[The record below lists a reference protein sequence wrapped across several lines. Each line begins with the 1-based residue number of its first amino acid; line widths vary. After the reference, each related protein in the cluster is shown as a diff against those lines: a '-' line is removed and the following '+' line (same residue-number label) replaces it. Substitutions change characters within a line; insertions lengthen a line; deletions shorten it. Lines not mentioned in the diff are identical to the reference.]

1 MAGVSVSTPS
11 KENSPT
17 YGLSKTGAALTDKAQ
32 LNIASS
38 ILTQEVID
46 GLKKADE
53 SVQVKPLTLK
63 IDKNTKKQA
72 DITALTTLVS
82 NLKTSYADVANE
94 TAMLKRTVSA
104 AGSGSVTASV
114 EAGVAEQT
122 VRLSVS
128 QIAQVDSYQ
137 SKGFTSRSDTLE
149 GISGE
154 QSLTLSVGDKSVDI
168 KVGPSTTLENIINQ
182 INDGA
187 GDVLK
192 ASIVNT
198 GGENG
203 YKMILQS
210 KESGEKNQIKFSVK
224 GSDKTAAEGAKNVL
238 KALGFNATE
247 TEVKDDKSGTIT
259 GYNLVIDTA
268 DTSAGGKQLQKA
280 QDAKFNFNGIDI
292 TRSSNKVDD
301 LIIGVTFNLNNVD
314 EKNSTTGALKE
325 SVITIGKDT
334 DAVVKSLKSMV
345 TAYNDLISN
354 ITTATSYDRENDVAG
369 TLNGM
374 SEITGIKRKLQNLF
388 ESTNSD
394 GKSLQSFGFSFTEKG
409 VLSVDESK
417 LKDAINKDYEGFKS
431 FFTNSTEY
439 KNAGVFG
446 TNKINETLKDE
457 ISNAKLKIN
466 GKEIEIKLD
475 KGDPVKNANE
485 LVKLINDADIPN
497 VKARLADNGVLQL
510 IGTSGKDIEISKDS
524 DSTLLKALGLVAG
537 TTPGSSTKKK
547 GFFDKL
553 GDIVTGLIGKE
564 GTLTNLTTSLKDKAK
579 IVKSQKDR
587 VQATLDKK
595 YTMMQKQFSTIAVQ
609 MNALENSFNSLK
621 NTFDAMLNSNK

>member
-17 YGLSKTGAALTDKAQ
+17 YGLSKTGAAVSDKAQ

-38 ILTQEVID
+38 ILTQDVID
-46 GLKKADE
+46 GLKDADE
-53 SVQVKPLTLK
+53 SVQIKPLTLK

-82 NLKTSYADVANE
+82 TLKTSYADVANE
-94 TAMLKRTVSA
+94 TAMLKRTVTA
-104 AGSGSVTASV
+104 AGSGSVTANV

-128 QIAQVDSYQ
+128 QLAQVDSYQ
-137 SKGFTSRSDTLE
+137 SKGFKSRSEALT
-149 GISGE
+149 GITKE
-154 QSLTLSVGDKSVDI
+154 ESLTLSVGDKSVDI
-168 KVGPSTTLENIINQ
+168 KVGPSTTLEDIINQ

-187 GDVLK
+187 GDAIK

-224 GSDKTAAEGAKNVL
+224 GDQTAADGAKAVL
-238 KALGFNATE
+238 EKLGFMTNQTE
-247 TEVKDDKSGTIT
+247 IKDDKNQVT
-259 GYNLVIDTA
+259 GYNLTIDTNN
-268 DTSAGGKQLQKA
+268 TSAGGKQLQKA

-292 TRSSNKVDD
+292 TRSSNSVDD
-301 LIIGVTFNLNNVD
+301 LIVGVTFNLNNVD

-354 ITTATSYDRENDVAG
+354 VSTATSYDRENGVAG

-388 ESTNSD
+388 ESSNSD

-417 LKDAINKDYEGFKS
+417 LKDTISKDYEGFKS

-446 TNKINETLKDE
+446 KVEINTKLDD
-457 ISNAKLKIN
+457 ISGKLKIN
-466 GKEIEIKLD
+466 GKEIQIDLN
-475 KGDPVKNANE
+475 KGDAVKNANE
-485 LVKLINDADIPN
+485 LVKLINDAEIPN
-497 VKARLADNGVLQL
+497 VTARLADNGVLQL
-510 IGTSGKDIEISKDS
+510 VGTGGKDIEISKDS
-524 DSTLLKALGLVAG
+524 NDALLKALGLEAG
-537 TTPGSSTKKK
+537 TTPGSSTDKK

-553 GDIVTGLIGKE
+553 SDIVTGLIGTE
-564 GTLTNLTTSLKDKAK
+564 GTLTNLTSSLKDKSK
-579 IVKSQKDR
+579 IIQSQKDK

-595 YTMMQKQFSTIAVQ
+595 YAMMQKQFATIAVQ

-621 NTFDAMLNSNK
+621 NTFDALLNSNK

>member
-38 ILTQEVID
+38 ILTQDVID

-82 NLKTSYADVANE
+82 TLKTSYADVANE

-128 QIAQVDSYQ
+128 QLAQVDSYQ
-137 SKGFTSRSDTLE
+137 SKGFTSRSDTLT
-149 GISGE
+149 GISSD

-168 KVGPSTTLENIINQ
+168 KVGASTTLESIINQ

-224 GSDKTAAEGAKNVL
+224 GDDQTALQGAQNVL
-238 KALGFNATE
+238 KELGFNTKAE
-247 TEVKDDKSGTIT
+247 EIKDNQGTIT

-325 SVITIGKDT
+325 SIITIGKDT

-446 TNKINETLKDE
+446 KVQINQTLKND
-457 ISNAKLKIN
+457 ISGKLKIN
-466 GKEIEIKLD
+466 GKEIQIDLKN
-475 KGDPVKNANE
+475 GDAVKNANE

-524 DSTLLKALGLVAG
+524 DSTLLTALGLVAG

>member
-17 YGLSKTGAALTDKAQ
+17 YGLSKTGAAVSDKAQ

-38 ILTQEVID
+38 ILTQDVID
-46 GLKKADE
+46 GLKDADE
-53 SVQVKPLTLK
+53 SVQIKPLTLK

-82 NLKTSYADVANE
+82 TLKTSYADVANE

-104 AGSGSVTASV
+104 AGSGSVTANV

-128 QIAQVDSYQ
+128 QLAQVDSYQ
-137 SKGFTSRSDTLE
+137 SKGFKSRSETLKD
-149 GISGE
+149 ITSD

-168 KVGPSTTLENIINQ
+168 KVGASTTLEDIINQ

-187 GDVLK
+187 GDAIK

-224 GSDKTAAEGAKNVL
+224 GSDQAALQGAQDVL
-238 KALGFNATE
+238 EKLGFMTNQTE
-247 TEVKDDKSGTIT
+247 IKDDKNQVT
-259 GYNLVIDTA
+259 GYNLTIDTNN
-268 DTSAGGKQLQKA
+268 TSAGGKQLQKA

-292 TRSSNKVDD
+292 TRSSNSVDD
-301 LIIGVTFNLNNVD
+301 LIVGVTFNLNNVD

-354 ITTATSYDRENDVAG
+354 ISTATSYDRENGVAG

-374 SEITGIKRKLQNLF
+374 SEITGIKRRLQNLF
-388 ESTNSD
+388 ESSNSD
-394 GKSLQSFGFSFTEKG
+394 GKSLQNFGFSFTEKG

-417 LKDAINKDYEGFKS
+417 LKDTISKDYEGFKS

-446 TNKINETLKDE
+446 KVQINTNLND
-457 ISNAKLKIN
+457 ISGKLKIN
-466 GKEIEIKLD
+466 GKEIEIKLNN
-475 KGDPVKNANE
+475 GNDPVKNANE
-485 LVKLINDADIPN
+485 LVRLINDAEIPN
-497 VKARLADNGVLQL
+497 VTARLADNGVLQL
-510 IGTSGKDIEISKDS
+510 VGTGGKDIEISKDS
-524 DSTLLKALGLVAG
+524 DPALLKALGLEAG
-537 TTPGSSTKKK
+537 TTPGSSTDKK

-553 GDIVTGLIGKE
+553 SDIVTGLIGTE
-564 GTLTNLTTSLKDKAK
+564 GTLTNLTSSLKDKSK
-579 IVKSQKDR
+579 IIQSQKDK

-595 YTMMQKQFSTIAVQ
+595 YAMMQKQFSTIAVQ

-621 NTFDAMLNSNK
+621 NTFDALLNSNK

>member
-17 YGLSKTGAALTDKAQ
+17 YGLSKTGAAVSDKAQ

-38 ILTQEVID
+38 ILTQDVID
-46 GLKKADE
+46 GLKDADE
-53 SVQVKPLTLK
+53 SVQIKPLTLK

-82 NLKTSYADVANE
+82 TLKTSYADVANE
-94 TAMLKRTVSA
+94 TAMLKRTVTA
-104 AGSGSVTASV
+104 AGSGSVTANV

-128 QIAQVDSYQ
+128 QLAQVDSYQ
-137 SKGFTSRSDTLE
+137 SKGFKSRSETLNLGKE
-149 GISGE
+149 E
-154 QSLTLSVGDKSVDI
+154 SLTLSVGDKSVDI
-168 KVGPSTTLENIINQ
+168 KVGPSTTLEDIINQ

-187 GDVLK
+187 GDAIK

-224 GSDKTAAEGAKNVL
+224 GDNPDALKGAQDVL
-238 KALGFNATE
+238 EKLGFMTNQTE
-247 TEVKDDKSGTIT
+247 IKDDKNQVT
-259 GYNLVIDTA
+259 GYNLTIDTNN
-268 DTSAGGKQLQKA
+268 TSAGGKQLQKA

-354 ITTATSYDRENDVAG
+354 ISTATSYDRENGVAG

-388 ESTNSD
+388 ESSNSD
-394 GKSLQSFGFSFTEKG
+394 GKSLQNFGFSFTEKG

-417 LKDAINKDYEGFKS
+417 LKDTISKDYEGFKS

-446 TNKINETLKDE
+446 TNKINETLKND
-457 ISNAKLKIN
+457 ISGKLKIN
-466 GKEIEIKLD
+466 GKEIQIDLKATN
-475 KGDPVKNANE
+475 GAVKNANE

-510 IGTSGKDIEISKDS
+510 VGTGGKDIEISKDS
-524 DSTLLKALGLVAG
+524 NADLLKALGLEAG
-537 TTPGSSTKKK
+537 TTPGSSTDKK

-553 GDIVTGLIGKE
+553 SDIVTGLIGTE
-564 GTLTNLTTSLKDKAK
+564 GTLTNLTSSLKDKSK
-579 IVKSQKDR
+579 IIQSQKDK

-595 YTMMQKQFSTIAVQ
+595 YAMMQKQFATIAVQ

-621 NTFDAMLNSNK
+621 NTFDALLNSNK

>member
-38 ILTQEVID
+38 ILTQDVID

-137 SKGFTSRSDTLE
+137 SKGFNSRSDTLNLNKE
-149 GISGE
+149 E
-154 QSLTLSVGDKSVDI
+154 SLTLSVGDKSVDI
-168 KVGPSTTLENIINQ
+168 KVGQSTTLEDIINQ

-198 GGENG
+198 GGDNG

-224 GSDKTAAEGAKNVL
+224 GDQTALQGAKNVL
-238 KALGFNATE
+238 KELGFNATE
-247 TEVKDDKSGTIT
+247 TAVKDDQGNIT
-259 GYNLVIDTA
+259 GYNLEINTA

-292 TRSSNKVDD
+292 TRSSNSVDD
-301 LIIGVTFNLNNVD
+301 LIVGVTFNLNNVD

-446 TNKINETLKDE
+446 TNKINETLKND
-457 ISNAKLKIN
+457 ISGKLKIN
-466 GKEIEIKLD
+466 GKEIQIDLKATN
-475 KGDPVKNANE
+475 GAVKNANE

-524 DSTLLKALGLVAG
+524 DSTLLTALGLAAG

-579 IVKSQKDR
+579 ITKSQKDR

>member
-38 ILTQEVID
+38 ILTQDVID

-82 NLKTSYADVANE
+82 TLKTSYADVANE
-94 TAMLKRTVSA
+94 SALLKRTVSA

-128 QIAQVDSYQ
+128 QLAQVDSYQ
-137 SKGFTSRSDTLE
+137 SKGFKSRSDTLE
-149 GISGE
+149 GISSD
-154 QSLTLSVGDKSVDI
+154 QSLTLSVGNKSVDI
-168 KVGPSTTLENIINQ
+168 KVGASTTLEDIINQ

-247 TEVKDDKSGTIT
+247 TEVKDDKTQTIT
-259 GYNLVIDTA
+259 GYNLVINTA
-268 DTSAGGKQLQKA
+268 DPNAGGKQLQKA

-446 TNKINETLKDE
+446 TNKINETLKND
-457 ISNAKLKIN
+457 ISGKLKIN
-466 GKEIEIKLD
+466 GKEIQIDLK
-475 KGDPVKNANE
+475 KGDAVKNANE
-485 LVKLINDADIPN
+485 LVRLINDADIPN

-510 IGTSGKDIEISKDS
+510 IGTGGKDIEISKDS
-524 DSTLLKALGLVAG
+524 DSTLLTALGLVAG
-537 TTPGSSTKKK
+537 TTPGSSTNKK

-579 IVKSQKDR
+579 ITKSQKDK

-595 YTMMQKQFSTIAVQ
+595 YAMMQKQFSTIAVQ

>member
-17 YGLSKTGAALTDKAQ
+17 YGLSKTGAAVSDKAQ

-38 ILTQEVID
+38 ILTQDVID
-46 GLKKADE
+46 GLKDADE
-53 SVQVKPLTLK
+53 SVQIKPLTLK

-82 NLKTSYADVANE
+82 TLKTSYADVANE
-94 TAMLKRTVSA
+94 TAMLKRTVTA
-104 AGSGSVTASV
+104 AGSGSVTANV

-128 QIAQVDSYQ
+128 QLAQVDSYQ
-137 SKGFTSRSDTLE
+137 SKGFKSRSETLKD
-149 GISGE
+149 ITSD

-168 KVGPSTTLENIINQ
+168 KVGASTTLEDIINQ

-187 GDVLK
+187 GDAIK

-224 GSDKTAAEGAKNVL
+224 GDNPDALKGAQDVL
-238 KALGFNATE
+238 EKLGFKAKE
-247 TEVKDDKSGTIT
+247 TAIQDDKGTTT
-259 GYNLVIDTA
+259 GYDLVIDTA

-292 TRSSNKVDD
+292 TRSSNSVDD

-354 ITTATSYDRENDVAG
+354 ISTATSYDRENGVAG

-388 ESTNSD
+388 ESSNSD
-394 GKSLQSFGFSFTEKG
+394 GMSLQNFGFSFTEKG

-417 LKDAINKDYEGFKS
+417 LKDTISKDYEGFKS

-446 TNKINETLKDE
+446 KETININLKD
-457 ISNAKLKIN
+457 ISGKLKIN

-485 LVKLINDADIPN
+485 LVRLINDAEIPN
-497 VKARLADNGVLQL
+497 VTARLADNGVLQL
-510 IGTSGKDIEISKDS
+510 VGTGGKDIEISKDS
-524 DSTLLKALGLVAG
+524 NANLLSALGLEAG
-537 TTPGSSTKKK
+537 TTPGSSTDKK

-553 GDIVTGLIGKE
+553 SDIVTGLIGTE
-564 GTLTNLTTSLKDKAK
+564 GTLTNLTSSLKDKSK
-579 IVKSQKDR
+579 IIQSQKDK

-595 YTMMQKQFSTIAVQ
+595 YAMMQKQFATIAVQ

-621 NTFDAMLNSNK
+621 NTFDALLNSNK

>member
-17 YGLSKTGAALTDKAQ
+17 YGLSKTGAAVSDKAQ

-38 ILTQEVID
+38 ILTQDVID
-46 GLKKADE
+46 GLKDADE
-53 SVQVKPLTLK
+53 SVQIKPLTLK

-82 NLKTSYADVANE
+82 TLKTSYADVANE
-94 TAMLKRTVSA
+94 TAMLKRTVTA
-104 AGSGSVTASV
+104 AGSGSVTANV

-128 QIAQVDSYQ
+128 QLAQVDSYQ
-137 SKGFTSRSDTLE
+137 SKGFKSRSDTLT
-149 GISGE
+149 GITKE
-154 QSLTLSVGDKSVDI
+154 ESLTLSVGDKSVDI
-168 KVGPSTTLENIINQ
+168 KVGPSTTLEDIINQ

-187 GDVLK
+187 GDAIK

-224 GSDKTAAEGAKNVL
+224 GDKADGAKDVL

-247 TEVKDDKSGTIT
+247 KAVTDEKGNTT
-259 GYNLVIDTA
+259 GFDFSLDFTNSEA
-268 DTSAGGKQLQKA
+268 KQLQKA

-292 TRSSNKVDD
+292 TRSSNSVDD
-301 LIIGVTFNLNNVD
+301 LIVGVTFNLNNVD

-354 ITTATSYDRENDVAG
+354 ISTATSYDRENGVAG

-388 ESTNSD
+388 ESSNSD

-417 LKDAINKDYEGFKS
+417 LKDTISKDYEGFKS

-446 TNKINETLKDE
+446 SVQINTKLDD
-457 ISNAKLKIN
+457 ISGKLKIN
-466 GKEIEIKLD
+466 GKEIQIDLN
-475 KGDPVKNANE
+475 KGDAVKNANE
-485 LVKLINDADIPN
+485 LVRLINDAEIPN
-497 VKARLADNGVLQL
+497 VTARLADNGVLQL
-510 IGTSGKDIEISKDS
+510 VGTGGKDIEISKDS
-524 DSTLLKALGLVAG
+524 DPALLKALGLEAG
-537 TTPGSSTKKK
+537 TTPGSSTDKK

-553 GDIVTGLIGKE
+553 SDIVTGLIGTE
-564 GTLTNLTTSLKDKAK
+564 GTLTNLTSSLKDKSK
-579 IVKSQKDR
+579 IIQSQKDK

-595 YTMMQKQFSTIAVQ
+595 YAMMQKQFSTIAVQ

-621 NTFDAMLNSNK
+621 NTFDALLNSNK

>member
-17 YGLSKTGAALTDKAQ
+17 YGLSKTGAAVSDKAQ

-38 ILTQEVID
+38 ILTQDVID
-46 GLKKADE
+46 GLKDADE
-53 SVQVKPLTLK
+53 SVQIKPLTLK

-82 NLKTSYADVANE
+82 TLKTSYADVANE

-104 AGSGSVTASV
+104 AGSGSVTANV

-128 QIAQVDSYQ
+128 QLAQVDSYQ
-137 SKGFTSRSDTLE
+137 SKGFKSRSDTLT
-149 GISGE
+149 GITSD

-168 KVGPSTTLENIINQ
+168 KVGASTTLEDIINQ

-187 GDVLK
+187 GDAIK

-210 KESGEKNQIKFSVK
+210 KESGKKNQIKFSVK
-224 GSDKTAAEGAKNVL
+224 GSDQAAADGAKQVL
-238 KALGFNATE
+238 EKLGFATKE
-247 TEVKDDKSGTIT
+247 TPIVDDKGVTT
-259 GYNLVIDTA
+259 GYTLEIDTTK
-268 DTSAGGKQLQKA
+268 DVGGKQLQKA

-292 TRSSNKVDD
+292 TRSSNSVDD

-354 ITTATSYDRENDVAG
+354 ISTATSYDRENGVAG

-388 ESTNSD
+388 ESSNSD
-394 GKSLQSFGFSFTEKG
+394 GKSLQNFGFSFTEKG

-417 LKDAINKDYEGFKS
+417 LKDTISKDYEGFKS

-446 TNKINETLKDE
+446 SVQINTKLDD
-457 ISNAKLKIN
+457 ISGKLKIN
-466 GKEIEIKLD
+466 GKEIDINLNKNNA
-475 KGDPVKNANE
+475 VQNANE
-485 LVKLINDADIPN
+485 LVRLINDAEIPN
-497 VKARLADNGVLQL
+497 VTARLADNGVLQL
-510 IGTSGKDIEISKDS
+510 VGTGGKDIEISKGVD
-524 DSTLLKALGLVAG
+524 DNLLQKLGLEAG
-537 TTPGSSTKKK
+537 TTPGSSTDKK

-553 GDIVTGLIGKE
+553 SDIVTGLIGTE
-564 GTLTNLTTSLKDKAK
+564 GTLTNLTSSLKDKSK
-579 IVKSQKDR
+579 IIQTQKDK

-595 YTMMQKQFSTIAVQ
+595 YAMMQKQFSTIAVQ

-621 NTFDAMLNSNK
+621 NTFDALLNSNK

>member
-17 YGLSKTGAALTDKAQ
+17 YGLSKTGAAVSDKAQ

-38 ILTQEVID
+38 ILTQDVID
-46 GLKKADE
+46 GLKDADE
-53 SVQVKPLTLK
+53 SVQIKPLTLK

-82 NLKTSYADVANE
+82 TLKTSYADVANE

-104 AGSGSVTASV
+104 AGSGSVTANV

-128 QIAQVDSYQ
+128 QLAQVDSYQ
-137 SKGFTSRSDTLE
+137 SKGFKSRSEALT
-149 GISGE
+149 GITKE
-154 QSLTLSVGDKSVDI
+154 ESLTLSVGDKSVDI
-168 KVGPSTTLENIINQ
+168 KVGASTTLENIINQ

-238 KALGFNATE
+238 KELGFNATE
-247 TEVKDDKSGTIT
+247 TEVKDDKGNIT
-259 GYNLVIDTA
+259 GYNLEINTA

-417 LKDAINKDYEGFKS
+417 LKDTISKDYEGFKS

-446 TNKINETLKDE
+446 KVEINQKLDD

-466 GKEIEIKLD
+466 GKEITINLQNGND
-475 KGDPVKNANE
+475 AVKNANE
-485 LVKLINDADIPN
+485 LVRLINDAEIPN
-497 VKARLADNGVLQL
+497 VTARLADNGVLQL
-510 IGTSGKDIEISKDS
+510 VGTGGKDIEISKGVD
-524 DSTLLKALGLVAG
+524 DALLSKLGLEAG
-537 TTPGSSTKKK
+537 TTPGSSTDKK

-553 GDIVTGLIGKE
+553 SDIVTGLIGTE
-564 GTLTNLTTSLKDKAK
+564 GTLTNLTSSLKDKSK
-579 IVKSQKDR
+579 IIQSQKDK

-595 YTMMQKQFSTIAVQ
+595 YAMMQKQFSTIAVQ

>member
-17 YGLSKTGAALTDKAQ
+17 YGLSKTGAAVSDKAQ

-38 ILTQEVID
+38 ILTQDVID
-46 GLKKADE
+46 GLKDADE
-53 SVQVKPLTLK
+53 SVQIKPLTLK

-82 NLKTSYADVANE
+82 TLKTSYADVANE
-94 TAMLKRTVSA
+94 TAMLKRTVTA
-104 AGSGSVTASV
+104 AGSGSVTANV

-128 QIAQVDSYQ
+128 QLAQVDSYQ
-137 SKGFTSRSDTLE
+137 SKGFKSRSEALT
-149 GISGE
+149 GITKE
-154 QSLTLSVGDKSVDI
+154 ESLTLSVGDKSVDI
-168 KVGPSTTLENIINQ
+168 KVGASTTLEDIINQ

-187 GDVLK
+187 GDAIK

-203 YKMILQS
+203 YKIILQS

-224 GSDKTAAEGAKNVL
+224 GDQAAANGAKEVL
-238 KALGFNATE
+238 EKLGFKAKE
-247 TEVKDDKSGTIT
+247 TAIQDDKGAIT
-259 GYNLVIDTA
+259 GYNLEIDTA

-292 TRSSNKVDD
+292 TRSSNSVDD
-301 LIIGVTFNLNNVD
+301 LIVGVTFNLNNVD

-354 ITTATSYDRENDVAG
+354 ISTATSYDRENGVAG

-388 ESTNSD
+388 ESSNSD
-394 GKSLQSFGFSFTEKG
+394 GKSLQNFGFSFTEKG

-417 LKDAINKDYEGFKS
+417 LKDTISKDYEGFKS

-446 TNKINETLKDE
+446 SVQINTKLDD
-457 ISNAKLKIN
+457 ISGKLKIN
-466 GKEIEIKLD
+466 GKEIQIDLN
-475 KGDPVKNANE
+475 KGDAVKNANE
-485 LVKLINDADIPN
+485 LVRLINDAEIPN
-497 VKARLADNGVLQL
+497 VTARLADNGVLQL
-510 IGTSGKDIEISKDS
+510 VGTGGKDIEISKDS
-524 DSTLLKALGLVAG
+524 DPALLSALGLEAG
-537 TTPGSSTKKK
+537 TTPGSSTDKK

-553 GDIVTGLIGKE
+553 SDIVTGLIGTE
-564 GTLTNLTTSLKDKAK
+564 GTLTNLTSSLKDKSK
-579 IVKSQKDR
+579 IIQSQKDK

-595 YTMMQKQFSTIAVQ
+595 YAMMQKQFSTIAVQ

-621 NTFDAMLNSNK
+621 NTFDALLNSNK

>member
-17 YGLSKTGAALTDKAQ
+17 YGLSKTGAAVSDKAQ

-38 ILTQEVID
+38 ILTQDVID
-46 GLKKADE
+46 GLKDADE
-53 SVQVKPLTLK
+53 SVQIKPLTLK

-82 NLKTSYADVANE
+82 TLKTSYADVANE

-104 AGSGSVTASV
+104 AGSGSVTANV

-128 QIAQVDSYQ
+128 QLAQVDSYQ
-137 SKGFTSRSDTLE
+137 SKGFKSRSETLKD
-149 GISGE
+149 ITSD

-168 KVGPSTTLENIINQ
+168 KVGASTTLEDIINQ

-187 GDVLK
+187 GDAIK

-210 KESGEKNQIKFSVK
+210 KESGEKNQIKFSVAGNDPDALK
-224 GSDKTAAEGAKNVL
+224 GAKDVL
-238 KALGFNATE
+238 EKLGFKAKE
-247 TEVKDDKSGTIT
+247 TAIQDDKGTTT
-259 GYNLVIDTA
+259 GYDLVIDTA

-292 TRSSNKVDD
+292 TRSSNSVDD
-301 LIIGVTFNLNNVD
+301 LIVGVTFNLNNVD

-354 ITTATSYDRENDVAG
+354 ISTATSYDRENGVAG

-388 ESTNSD
+388 ESSNSD
-394 GKSLQSFGFSFTEKG
+394 GMSLQNFGFSFTEKG

-417 LKDAINKDYEGFKS
+417 LKDTISKDYEGFKS

-446 TNKINETLKDE
+446 KETININLKD
-457 ISNAKLKIN
+457 ISGKLKIN

-485 LVKLINDADIPN
+485 LVRLINDAEIPN
-497 VKARLADNGVLQL
+497 VTARLADNGVLQL
-510 IGTSGKDIEISKDS
+510 IGTGGKDIEISKGVD
-524 DSTLLKALGLVAG
+524 DNLLQKLGLEAG
-537 TTPGSSTKKK
+537 TTPGSSTDKK

-553 GDIVTGLIGKE
+553 SDIVTGLIGTE
-564 GTLTNLTTSLKDKAK
+564 GTLTNLTSSLKDKSK
-579 IVKSQKDR
+579 IIQSQKDK

-595 YTMMQKQFSTIAVQ
+595 YAMMQKQFATIAVQ

-621 NTFDAMLNSNK
+621 NTFDALLNSNK

>member
-17 YGLSKTGAALTDKAQ
+17 YGLSKTGAAVSDKAQ

-38 ILTQEVID
+38 ILTQDVID
-46 GLKKADE
+46 GLKDADE
-53 SVQVKPLTLK
+53 SVQIKPLTLK

-82 NLKTSYADVANE
+82 TLKTSYADVANE
-94 TAMLKRTVSA
+94 TAMLKRTVTA
-104 AGSGSVTASV
+104 AGSGSVTANV

-128 QIAQVDSYQ
+128 QLAQVDSYQ
-137 SKGFTSRSDTLE
+137 SKGFKSRSATLE
-149 GISGE
+149 GITSE

-168 KVGPSTTLENIINQ
+168 KVGTSTTLEDIINQ

-187 GDVLK
+187 GDAIK

-224 GSDKTAAEGAKNVL
+224 GDDQAALQGAKDVL

-247 TEVKDDKSGTIT
+247 KEVKDDKGATT
-259 GYNLVIDTA
+259 GFDFSFNFTGSEA
-268 DTSAGGKQLQKA
+268 KQLQKA

-354 ITTATSYDRENDVAG
+354 ISTATSYDRENGVAG

-388 ESTNSD
+388 ESSNSD
-394 GKSLQSFGFSFTEKG
+394 GKSLQNFGFSFTEKG

-417 LKDAINKDYEGFKS
+417 LKDTISKDYEGFKS

-446 TNKINETLKDE
+446 TEKINTKLDD
-457 ISNAKLKIN
+457 ISGKLKIN

-475 KGDPVKNANE
+475 KGDAVKNANE
-485 LVKLINDADIPN
+485 LVRLINDAEIPN
-497 VKARLADNGVLQL
+497 VTARLADNGVLQL
-510 IGTSGKDIEISKDS
+510 VGTGGKDIEISKGVD
-524 DSTLLKALGLVAG
+524 DALLSKLGLEAG
-537 TTPGSSTKKK
+537 TTPGSSTDKK

-553 GDIVTGLIGKE
+553 SDIVTGLIGTE
-564 GTLTNLTTSLKDKAK
+564 GTLTNLTSSLKDKSK
-579 IVKSQKDR
+579 IIQSQKDK

-595 YTMMQKQFSTIAVQ
+595 YAMMQKQFSTIAVQ

-621 NTFDAMLNSNK
+621 NTFDALLNSNK

>member
-38 ILTQEVID
+38 ILTQDVID

-82 NLKTSYADVANE
+82 TLKTSYADVANE
-94 TAMLKRTVSA
+94 TAMLKRTVTA
-104 AGSGSVTASV
+104 AGSGSVTANV

-128 QIAQVDSYQ
+128 QLAQVDSYQ
-137 SKGFTSRSDTLE
+137 SKGFKSRSETLT
-149 GISGE
+149 GITKE
-154 QSLTLSVGDKSVDI
+154 ESLTLSVGDKSVDI
-168 KVGPSTTLENIINQ
+168 KVGASTTLEDIINQ

-187 GDVLK
+187 GDAIK

-224 GSDKTAAEGAKNVL
+224 GDNPDALKGAKDVL
-238 KALGFNATE
+238 EKLGFMTNQTE
-247 TEVKDDKSGTIT
+247 IKDDKNQVT
-259 GYNLVIDTA
+259 GYNLTIDTNN
-268 DTSAGGKQLQKA
+268 TSAGGKQLQKA

-354 ITTATSYDRENDVAG
+354 ISTATSYDRENGVAG

-388 ESTNSD
+388 ESSNSD
-394 GKSLQSFGFSFTEKG
+394 GKSLQNFGFSFTEKG

-417 LKDAINKDYEGFKS
+417 LKDTISKDYEGFKS

-446 TNKINETLKDE
+446 KETINTNLKD
-457 ISNAKLKIN
+457 ISGKLKIN
-466 GKEIEIKLD
+466 GKEIQIDLN
-475 KGDPVKNANE
+475 KGDAVKNANE
-485 LVKLINDADIPN
+485 LVRLINDAEIPN
-497 VKARLADNGVLQL
+497 VTARLADNGVLQL
-510 IGTSGKDIEISKDS
+510 VGTGGKDIEISKDS
-524 DSTLLKALGLVAG
+524 DPTLLSKLGLEAG
-537 TTPGSSTKKK
+537 TTPGSSTDKK

-553 GDIVTGLIGKE
+553 SDIVTGLIGTE
-564 GTLTNLTTSLKDKAK
+564 GTLTNLTSSLKDKSK
-579 IVKSQKDR
+579 IIQSQKDK

-595 YTMMQKQFSTIAVQ
+595 YAMMQKQFSTIAVQ

-621 NTFDAMLNSNK
+621 NTFDALLNSNK

>member
-17 YGLSKTGAALTDKAQ
+17 YGLSKTGAAVSDKAQ

-38 ILTQEVID
+38 ILTQDVID
-46 GLKKADE
+46 GLKDADE
-53 SVQVKPLTLK
+53 SVQIKPLTLK

-82 NLKTSYADVANE
+82 TLKTSYADVANE

-128 QIAQVDSYQ
+128 QLAQVDSYQ
-137 SKGFTSRSDTLE
+137 SKGFKSRSETLT
-149 GISGE
+149 GITKE
-154 QSLTLSVGDKSVDI
+154 ESLTLSVGDKSVDI
-168 KVGPSTTLENIINQ
+168 KVGASTTLEDIINQ

-187 GDVLK
+187 GDAIK

-210 KESGEKNQIKFSVK
+210 KESGEKNQIKFNVA
-224 GSDKTAAEGAKNVL
+224 GNDPNALQGAKDVL
-238 KALGFNATE
+238 EKLGFKAKE
-247 TEVKDDKSGTIT
+247 TAITDNKGAIT
-259 GYNLVIDTA
+259 GYNLEIDTA

-292 TRSSNKVDD
+292 TRSSNSIDD

-354 ITTATSYDRENDVAG
+354 ISTATSYDRENGVAG

-388 ESTNSD
+388 ESSNSD
-394 GKSLQSFGFSFTEKG
+394 GKSLQNFGFSFTEKG

-417 LKDAINKDYEGFKS
+417 LKDTISKDYEGFKS

-446 TNKINETLKDE
+446 KETINTNLKD
-457 ISNAKLKIN
+457 ISGKLKIN

-485 LVKLINDADIPN
+485 LVRLINDAEIPN
-497 VKARLADNGVLQL
+497 VTARLADNGVLQL
-510 IGTSGKDIEISKDS
+510 VGTGGKDIEISKDS
-524 DSTLLKALGLVAG
+524 DPALLSALGLEAG
-537 TTPGSSTKKK
+537 TTPGSSTDKK

-553 GDIVTGLIGKE
+553 SDIVTGLIGTE
-564 GTLTNLTTSLKDKAK
+564 GTLTNLTSSLKDKSK
-579 IVKSQKDR
+579 IIQSQKDK

-595 YTMMQKQFSTIAVQ
+595 YAMMQKQFSTIAVQ

-621 NTFDAMLNSNK
+621 NTFDALLNSNK

>member
-17 YGLSKTGAALTDKAQ
+17 YGLSKTGAAVSDKAQ

-38 ILTQEVID
+38 ILTQDVID
-46 GLKKADE
+46 GLKDADE

-82 NLKTSYADVANE
+82 TLKTSYADVANE

-104 AGSGSVTASV
+104 AGSGSVTANV

-128 QIAQVDSYQ
+128 QLAQVDSYQ
-137 SKGFTSRSDTLE
+137 SKGFKSRSDTLT
-149 GISGE
+149 GITSD

-168 KVGPSTTLENIINQ
+168 KVGASTTLEDIINQ

-187 GDVLK
+187 GDAIK

-224 GSDKTAAEGAKNVL
+224 GDQAAANGAKEVL
-238 KALGFNATE
+238 EKLGFNATA
-247 TEVKDDKSGTIT
+247 TENADKT
-259 GYNLVIDTA
+259 GFDFSLDFTKSEA
-268 DTSAGGKQLQKA
+268 KQLQKA

-292 TRSSNKVDD
+292 TRSSNSVDD

-354 ITTATSYDRENDVAG
+354 ISTATSYDRENGVAG

-388 ESTNSD
+388 ESSNSD

-417 LKDAINKDYEGFKS
+417 LKDTISKDYEGFKS

-446 TNKINETLKDE
+446 TEKINQTLTNN
-457 ISNAKLKIN
+457 ISGKLKIN
-466 GKEIEIKLD
+466 GKEIQIDLN
-475 KGDPVKNANE
+475 KGDAVKNANE
-485 LVKLINDADIPN
+485 LVRLINDAEIPN
-497 VKARLADNGVLQL
+497 VTARLADNGVLQL
-510 IGTSGKDIEISKDS
+510 VGTGGKDIEISKGVD
-524 DSTLLKALGLVAG
+524 DNLLQKLGLEAG
-537 TTPGSSTKKK
+537 TTPGSSTDKK

-553 GDIVTGLIGKE
+553 SDIVTGLIGTE
-564 GTLTNLTTSLKDKAK
+564 GTLTNLTSSLKDKSK
-579 IVKSQKDR
+579 IIQSQKDK

-595 YTMMQKQFSTIAVQ
+595 YAMMQKQFSTIAVQ

-621 NTFDAMLNSNK
+621 NTFDALLNSNK

>member
-17 YGLSKTGAALTDKAQ
+17 YGLSKTGAAVSDKAQ

-38 ILTQEVID
+38 ILTQDVID
-46 GLKKADE
+46 GLKDADE
-53 SVQVKPLTLK
+53 SVQIKPLTLK

-82 NLKTSYADVANE
+82 TLKTSYADVANE
-94 TAMLKRTVSA
+94 TAMLKRTVTA
-104 AGSGSVTASV
+104 AGSGSVTANV

-128 QIAQVDSYQ
+128 QLAQVDSYQ
-137 SKGFTSRSDTLE
+137 SKGFKSRSDTLT
-149 GISGE
+149 GITKE
-154 QSLTLSVGDKSVDI
+154 ESLTLSVGDKSVDI
-168 KVGPSTTLENIINQ
+168 KVGASTTLEDIINQ

-187 GDVLK
+187 GDAIK

-224 GSDKTAAEGAKNVL
+224 GDKAALQGAQDVL
-238 KALGFNATE
+238 EKLGFKTNQTPI
-247 TEVKDDKSGTIT
+247 TDDKGNTT
-259 GYNLVIDTA
+259 GYNLTIDTNN
-268 DTSAGGKQLQKA
+268 TSAGGKQLQKA

-292 TRSSNKVDD
+292 TRSSNSVDD
-301 LIIGVTFNLNNVD
+301 LIVGVTFNLNNVD

-354 ITTATSYDRENDVAG
+354 ISTATSYDRENGVAG

-388 ESTNSD
+388 ESSNSD
-394 GKSLQSFGFSFTEKG
+394 GKSLQNFGFSFTEKG

-417 LKDAINKDYEGFKS
+417 LKDTISKDYEGFKS

-446 TNKINETLKDE
+446 EVQINTKLDD
-457 ISNAKLKIN
+457 ISGKLKIN
-466 GKEIEIKLD
+466 GKEIEIKLNNNND
-475 KGDPVKNANE
+475 AVKNANE
-485 LVKLINDADIPN
+485 LVRLINDAEIPN
-497 VKARLADNGVLQL
+497 VTARLADNGVLQL
-510 IGTSGKDIEISKDS
+510 VGTGGKDIEISKDS
-524 DSTLLKALGLVAG
+524 NADLLKALGLEAG
-537 TTPGSSTKKK
+537 TTPGSSTDKK

-553 GDIVTGLIGKE
+553 SDIVTGLIGTE
-564 GTLTNLTTSLKDKAK
+564 GTLTNLTSSLKDKSK
-579 IVKSQKDR
+579 IIQSQKDK

-595 YTMMQKQFSTIAVQ
+595 YAMMQKQFSTIAVQ

-621 NTFDAMLNSNK
+621 NTFDALLNSNK

>member
-17 YGLSKTGAALTDKAQ
+17 YGLSKTGAAVSDKAQ

-38 ILTQEVID
+38 ILTQDVID
-46 GLKKADE
+46 GLKDADE
-53 SVQVKPLTLK
+53 SVQIKPLTLK

-82 NLKTSYADVANE
+82 TLKTSYADVANE

-104 AGSGSVTASV
+104 AGSGSVTANV

-128 QIAQVDSYQ
+128 QLAQVDSYQ
-137 SKGFTSRSDTLE
+137 SKGFKSRSETLNLGKE
-149 GISGE
+149 E
-154 QSLTLSVGDKSVDI
+154 SLTLSVGDKSVDI
-168 KVGPSTTLENIINQ
+168 KVGASTTLEDIINQ

-187 GDVLK
+187 GDAIK

-224 GSDKTAAEGAKNVL
+224 GDNPDALKGAQDVL
-238 KALGFNATE
+238 EKLGFKTNQTPI
-247 TEVKDDKSGTIT
+247 TDDKGVTT
-259 GYNLVIDTA
+259 GYNLEINTA

-292 TRSSNKVDD
+292 TRSSNSVDD
-301 LIIGVTFNLNNVD
+301 LIVGVTFNLNNVD

-354 ITTATSYDRENDVAG
+354 VSTATSYDRENGVAG

-388 ESTNSD
+388 ESSNSD
-394 GKSLQSFGFSFTEKG
+394 GKSLQNFGFSFTEKG

-417 LKDAINKDYEGFKS
+417 LKDTISKDYEGFKS

-446 TNKINETLKDE
+446 TEKINQKLDD

-466 GKEIEIKLD
+466 GKEITINLQNSND
-475 KGDPVKNANE
+475 AVKNANE
-485 LVKLINDADIPN
+485 LVRLINDAEIPN
-497 VKARLADNGVLQL
+497 VTARLADNGVLQL
-510 IGTSGKDIEISKDS
+510 VGTGGKDIEISKDS
-524 DSTLLKALGLVAG
+524 NADLLKALGLEAG
-537 TTPGSSTKKK
+537 TTPGSSTDKK

-553 GDIVTGLIGKE
+553 SDIVTGLIGTE
-564 GTLTNLTTSLKDKAK
+564 GTLTNLTTSLKDKSK
-579 IVKSQKDR
+579 IIQSQKDK

-595 YTMMQKQFSTIAVQ
+595 YAMMQKQFATIAVQ

-621 NTFDAMLNSNK
+621 NTFDALLNSNK

>member
-17 YGLSKTGAALTDKAQ
+17 YGLSKTGAAVSDKAQ

-38 ILTQEVID
+38 ILTQDVID
-46 GLKKADE
+46 GLKDADE
-53 SVQVKPLTLK
+53 SVQIKPLTLK

-82 NLKTSYADVANE
+82 TLKTSYADVANE

-104 AGSGSVTASV
+104 AGSGSVTANV

-128 QIAQVDSYQ
+128 QLAQVDSYQ
-137 SKGFTSRSDTLE
+137 SKGFKSRSETLT
-149 GISGE
+149 GITKE
-154 QSLTLSVGDKSVDI
+154 ESLTLSVGDKSVDI
-168 KVGPSTTLENIINQ
+168 KVGPSTTLEDIINQ

-187 GDVLK
+187 GDAIK

-203 YKMILQS
+203 YKIILQS
-210 KESGEKNQIKFSVK
+210 KESGEKNQIKFSVAGNDPDALK
-224 GSDKTAAEGAKNVL
+224 GAKDVL
-238 KALGFNATE
+238 EKLGFMTNQTE
-247 TEVKDDKSGTIT
+247 IKDDKNQVT
-259 GYNLVIDTA
+259 GYNLTIDTNN
-268 DTSAGGKQLQKA
+268 TSAGGKQLQKA

-292 TRSSNKVDD
+292 TRSSNSVDD

-354 ITTATSYDRENDVAG
+354 ISTATSYDRENGVAG

-388 ESTNSD
+388 ESSNSD
-394 GKSLQSFGFSFTEKG
+394 GMSLQNFGFSFTEKG

-417 LKDAINKDYEGFKS
+417 LKDTISKDYEGFKS

-446 TNKINETLKDE
+446 TEKINQTLTNN
-457 ISNAKLKIN
+457 ISGKLKIN
-466 GKEIEIKLD
+466 GKEIQIDLN
-475 KGDPVKNANE
+475 KGDAVKNANE
-485 LVKLINDADIPN
+485 LVRLINDAEIPN
-497 VKARLADNGVLQL
+497 VTARLADNGVLQL
-510 IGTSGKDIEISKDS
+510 VGTGGKDIEISKGVD
-524 DSTLLKALGLVAG
+524 DALLSKLGLEAG
-537 TTPGSSTKKK
+537 TTPGSSTDKK

-553 GDIVTGLIGKE
+553 SDIVTGLIGTE
-564 GTLTNLTTSLKDKAK
+564 GTLTNLTSSLKDKSK
-579 IVKSQKDR
+579 IIQSQKDK

-595 YTMMQKQFSTIAVQ
+595 YAMMQKQFSTIAVQ

-621 NTFDAMLNSNK
+621 NTFDALLNSNK

>member
-17 YGLSKTGAALTDKAQ
+17 YGLSKTGAAVSDKAQ

-38 ILTQEVID
+38 ILTQDVID
-46 GLKKADE
+46 GLKDADE
-53 SVQVKPLTLK
+53 SVQIKPLTLK

-82 NLKTSYADVANE
+82 TLKTSYADVANE

-104 AGSGSVTASV
+104 AGSGSVTANV

-128 QIAQVDSYQ
+128 QLAQVDSYQ
-137 SKGFTSRSDTLE
+137 SKGFKSRSETLT
-149 GISGE
+149 GITKE
-154 QSLTLSVGDKSVDI
+154 ESLTLSVGDKSVDI
-168 KVGPSTTLENIINQ
+168 KVGASTTLEDIINQ

-187 GDVLK
+187 GDAIK

-224 GSDKTAAEGAKNVL
+224 GDNQAALKGAQDVL
-238 KALGFNATE
+238 EKLGFKTNQTE
-247 TEVKDDKSGTIT
+247 IKDDQGKTT
-259 GYNLVIDTA
+259 GYDLAINTA

-388 ESTNSD
+388 ESSNSD
-394 GKSLQSFGFSFTEKG
+394 GKSLQNFGFSFTEKG

-417 LKDAINKDYEGFKS
+417 LKDTISKDYEGFKS

-446 TNKINETLKDE
+446 TETINTTLKDN
-457 ISNAKLKIN
+457 ISGTLKIN
-466 GKEIEIKLD
+466 GKEIKIELKNND
-475 KGDPVKNANE
+475 AVKNANE
-485 LVKLINDADIPN
+485 LVRLINDAEIPN
-497 VKARLADNGVLQL
+497 VTARLADNGVLQL
-510 IGTSGKDIEISKDS
+510 VGTGGKDIEISKGVD
-524 DSTLLKALGLVAG
+524 DNLLQKLGLEAG
-537 TTPGSSTKKK
+537 TTPGSSTDKK

-553 GDIVTGLIGKE
+553 SDIVTGLIGTE
-564 GTLTNLTTSLKDKAK
+564 GTLTNLTSSLKDKSK
-579 IVKSQKDR
+579 IIQSQKDK

-595 YTMMQKQFSTIAVQ
+595 YAMMQKQFSTIAVQ

-621 NTFDAMLNSNK
+621 NTFDALLNSNK

>member
-17 YGLSKTGAALTDKAQ
+17 YGLSKTGAALSDKAQ

-38 ILTQEVID
+38 ILTQDVID
-46 GLKKADE
+46 GLKDADE
-53 SVQVKPLTLK
+53 SVQIKPLTLK

-82 NLKTSYADVANE
+82 TLKTSYADVANE
-94 TAMLKRTVSA
+94 TAMLKRTVTA
-104 AGSGSVTASV
+104 AGSGSVTANV

-128 QIAQVDSYQ
+128 QLAQVDSYQ
-137 SKGFTSRSDTLE
+137 SKGFKSRSETLKD
-149 GISGE
+149 ITSD

-168 KVGPSTTLENIINQ
+168 KVGASTTLEDIINQ

-187 GDVLK
+187 GDAIK

-224 GSDKTAAEGAKNVL
+224 GDQTAADGAKAVL
-238 KALGFNATE
+238 EKLGFKAKE
-247 TEVKDDKSGTIT
+247 TAIQDDKGAIT
-259 GYNLVIDTA
+259 GYNLEIDTA

-292 TRSSNKVDD
+292 TRSSNSVDD
-301 LIIGVTFNLNNVD
+301 LIVGVTFNLNNVD

-354 ITTATSYDRENDVAG
+354 ISTATSYDRENGVAG

-388 ESTNSD
+388 ESSNSD
-394 GKSLQSFGFSFTEKG
+394 GKSLQNFGFSFTEKG

-417 LKDAINKDYEGFKS
+417 LKDTISKDYEGFKS

-446 TNKINETLKDE
+446 TEKINTKLDD
-457 ISNAKLKIN
+457 ISGKLKIN
-466 GKEIEIKLD
+466 GKEIEIKLNNNND
-475 KGDPVKNANE
+475 AVKNANE
-485 LVKLINDADIPN
+485 LVRLINDAEIPN
-497 VKARLADNGVLQL
+497 VTARLADNGVLQL
-510 IGTSGKDIEISKDS
+510 VGTGGKDIEISKDS
-524 DSTLLKALGLVAG
+524 NADLLSALGLEAG
-537 TTPGSSTKKK
+537 TTPGSSTDKK

-553 GDIVTGLIGKE
+553 SDIVTGLIGTE
-564 GTLTNLTTSLKDKAK
+564 GTLTNLTSSLKDKSK
-579 IVKSQKDR
+579 IIQSQKDK

-595 YTMMQKQFSTIAVQ
+595 YAMMQKQFSTIAVQ

-621 NTFDAMLNSNK
+621 NTFDALLNSNK

>member
-17 YGLSKTGAALTDKAQ
+17 YGLSKTGAAVSDKAQ

-38 ILTQEVID
+38 ILTQDVID
-46 GLKKADE
+46 GLKDADE
-53 SVQVKPLTLK
+53 SVQIKPLTLK

-82 NLKTSYADVANE
+82 TLKTSYADVANE

-128 QIAQVDSYQ
+128 QLAQVDSYQ
-137 SKGFTSRSDTLE
+137 SKGFKSRSDTLT
-149 GISGE
+149 GITKE
-154 QSLTLSVGDKSVDI
+154 ESLTLSVGDKSVDI
-168 KVGPSTTLENIINQ
+168 KVGASTTLEDIINQ

-187 GDVLK
+187 GDAIK

-224 GSDKTAAEGAKNVL
+224 GDQTAADGAKAVL
-238 KALGFNATE
+238 EKLGFKTNQTE
-247 TEVKDDKSGTIT
+247 IKDDKNQVT
-259 GYNLVIDTA
+259 GYNLTIDTNN
-268 DTSAGGKQLQKA
+268 TSAGGEQLQKA

-292 TRSSNKVDD
+292 TRSSNSVDD

-354 ITTATSYDRENDVAG
+354 ISTATSYDRENGVAG

-388 ESTNSD
+388 ESSNSD
-394 GKSLQSFGFSFTEKG
+394 GMSLQNFGFSFTEKG

-417 LKDAINKDYEGFKS
+417 LKDTISKDYEGFKS

-446 TNKINETLKDE
+446 TEKINQTLTNN
-457 ISNAKLKIN
+457 ISGKLKIN
-466 GKEIEIKLD
+466 GKEIQIDLN
-475 KGDPVKNANE
+475 KGDAVKNANE
-485 LVKLINDADIPN
+485 LVRLINDAEIPN
-497 VKARLADNGVLQL
+497 VTARLADNGVLQL
-510 IGTSGKDIEISKDS
+510 VGTGGKDIEISKDS
-524 DSTLLKALGLVAG
+524 DSALLSALGLEAG
-537 TTPGSSTKKK
+537 TTPGSSTDKK

-553 GDIVTGLIGKE
+553 SDIVTGLIGTE
-564 GTLTNLTTSLKDKAK
+564 GTLTNLTSSLKDKSK
-579 IVKSQKDR
+579 IIQSQKDK

-595 YTMMQKQFSTIAVQ
+595 YAMMQKQFSTIAVQ

-621 NTFDAMLNSNK
+621 NTFDALLNSNK

>member
-38 ILTQEVID
+38 ILTQDVID

-82 NLKTSYADVANE
+82 TLKTSYADVANE

-128 QIAQVDSYQ
+128 QLAQVDSYQ
-137 SKGFTSRSDTLE
+137 SKGFNSRSDTLT
-149 GISGE
+149 GISSD

-203 YKMILQS
+203 YKIILQS

-224 GSDKTAAEGAKNVL
+224 GDDPTALQGAQDVL
-238 KALGFNATE
+238 KELGFNTKAE
-247 TEVKDDKSGTIT
+247 EIKDDQGKIT

-446 TNKINETLKDE
+446 KETINTTLKND
-457 ISNAKLKIN
+457 ISGKLKIN
-466 GKEIEIKLD
+466 GKEIQIDLKN
-475 KGDPVKNANE
+475 GDAVKNANE

-524 DSTLLKALGLVAG
+524 NADLLKALGLVAG

>member
-17 YGLSKTGAALTDKAQ
+17 YGLSKTGAAVSDKAQ

-38 ILTQEVID
+38 ILTQDVID
-46 GLKKADE
+46 GLKDADE
-53 SVQVKPLTLK
+53 SVQIKPLTLK

-82 NLKTSYADVANE
+82 TLKTSYADVANE

-128 QIAQVDSYQ
+128 QLAQVDSYQ
-137 SKGFTSRSDTLE
+137 SKGFKSRSETLNLGKE
-149 GISGE
+149 E
-154 QSLTLSVGDKSVDI
+154 SLTLSVGDKSVDI
-168 KVGPSTTLENIINQ
+168 KVGASTTLEDIINQ

-187 GDVLK
+187 GDAIK

-224 GSDKTAAEGAKNVL
+224 GDQAAADGAKKVL
-238 KALGFNATE
+238 SALGFNATE
-247 TEVKDDKSGTIT
+247 KAVTDDKGKTT
-259 GYNLVIDTA
+259 GFDFSFNFTGSEA
-268 DTSAGGKQLQKA
+268 KQLQKA

-292 TRSSNKVDD
+292 TRSSNSVDD

-354 ITTATSYDRENDVAG
+354 ISTATSYDRENGVAG

-388 ESTNSD
+388 ESSNSD
-394 GKSLQSFGFSFTEKG
+394 GKSLQNFGFSFTEKG

-417 LKDAINKDYEGFKS
+417 LKDTISKDYEGFKS

-446 TNKINETLKDE
+446 SVQINTKLDD
-457 ISNAKLKIN
+457 ISGKLKIN
-466 GKEIEIKLD
+466 GKEIQIDLN
-475 KGDPVKNANE
+475 KGDAVKNANE
-485 LVKLINDADIPN
+485 LVRLINDAEIPN
-497 VKARLADNGVLQL
+497 VTARLADNGVLQL
-510 IGTSGKDIEISKDS
+510 VGTGGKDIEISKDS
-524 DSTLLKALGLVAG
+524 DPALLKALGLEAG
-537 TTPGSSTKKK
+537 TTPGSSTDKK

-553 GDIVTGLIGKE
+553 SDIVTGLIGTE
-564 GTLTNLTTSLKDKAK
+564 GTLTNLTSSLKDKSK
-579 IVKSQKDR
+579 IIQSQKDK

-595 YTMMQKQFSTIAVQ
+595 YAMMQKQFSTIAVQ

-621 NTFDAMLNSNK
+621 NTFDALLNSNK

>member
-38 ILTQEVID
+38 ILTQDVID

-82 NLKTSYADVANE
+82 TLKTSYADVANE

-137 SKGFTSRSDTLE
+137 SKGFNSRSDTLNLNKE
-149 GISGE
+149 E
-154 QSLTLSVGDKSVDI
+154 SLTLSVGDKSVDI
-168 KVGPSTTLENIINQ
+168 KVGQSTTLEDIINQ

-187 GDVLK
+187 GDAIK

-224 GSDKTAAEGAKNVL
+224 GDQTALQGAKNVL

-247 TEVKDDKSGTIT
+247 TEIKDDKTQAIT
-259 GYNLVIDTA
+259 GYDLAITA

-446 TNKINETLKDE
+446 KVQINQKLDD

-466 GKEIEIKLD
+466 GKEIQIDLKN
-475 KGDPVKNANE
+475 GDAVKNANE

-524 DSTLLKALGLVAG
+524 STDLLKALGLVAG

-595 YTMMQKQFSTIAVQ
+595 YAMMQKQFSTIAVQ

>member
-17 YGLSKTGAALTDKAQ
+17 YGLSKTGAAVSDKAQ

-38 ILTQEVID
+38 ILTQDVID
-46 GLKKADE
+46 GLKDADE
-53 SVQVKPLTLK
+53 SVQIKPLTLK

-82 NLKTSYADVANE
+82 TLKTSYADVANE

-104 AGSGSVTASV
+104 AGSGSVTANV

-128 QIAQVDSYQ
+128 QLAQVDSYQ
-137 SKGFTSRSDTLE
+137 SKGFKSRSETLT
-149 GISGE
+149 GITKE
-154 QSLTLSVGDKSVDI
+154 ESLTLSVGDKSVDI
-168 KVGPSTTLENIINQ
+168 KVGASTTLEDIINQ

-187 GDVLK
+187 GDAIK

-224 GSDKTAAEGAKNVL
+224 GDKADGTKQVL
-238 KALGFNATE
+238 SALGFNATE
-247 TEVKDDKSGTIT
+247 KEITDEKGNTTGFDFSLDFTKSE
-259 GYNLVIDTA
+259 A
-268 DTSAGGKQLQKA
+268 KQLQKA

-292 TRSSNKVDD
+292 TRSSNSVDD
-301 LIIGVTFNLNNVD
+301 LIVGVTFNLNNVD

-354 ITTATSYDRENDVAG
+354 ISTATSYDRENGVAG

-394 GKSLQSFGFSFTEKG
+394 GMSLQSFGFSFTEKG

-417 LKDAINKDYEGFKS
+417 LKDTISKDYEGFKS

-446 TNKINETLKDE
+446 TEKINTKLDD
-457 ISNAKLKIN
+457 ISGKLKIN
-466 GKEIEIKLD
+466 GKEIQIDLN
-475 KGDPVKNANE
+475 KGDAVKNANE
-485 LVKLINDADIPN
+485 LVRLINDAEIPN
-497 VKARLADNGVLQL
+497 VTARLADNGVLQL
-510 IGTSGKDIEISKDS
+510 VGTGGKDIEISKDS
-524 DSTLLKALGLVAG
+524 DPALLKALGLEAG
-537 TTPGSSTKKK
+537 TTPGSSTDKK

-553 GDIVTGLIGKE
+553 SDIVTGLIGTE
-564 GTLTNLTTSLKDKAK
+564 GTLTNLTSSLKDKSK
-579 IVKSQKDR
+579 IIQSQKDK

-595 YTMMQKQFSTIAVQ
+595 YAMMQKQFATIAVQ

-621 NTFDAMLNSNK
+621 NTFDALLNSNK

>member
-17 YGLSKTGAALTDKAQ
+17 YGLSKTGAAVSDKAQ

-38 ILTQEVID
+38 ILTQDVID
-46 GLKKADE
+46 GLKDADE
-53 SVQVKPLTLK
+53 SVQIKPLTLK

-82 NLKTSYADVANE
+82 TLKTSYADVANE

-104 AGSGSVTASV
+104 AGSGSVTANV

-128 QIAQVDSYQ
+128 QLAQVDSYQ
-137 SKGFTSRSDTLE
+137 SKGFKSRSETLKD
-149 GISGE
+149 ITSD

-168 KVGPSTTLENIINQ
+168 KVGASTTLEDIINQ

-187 GDVLK
+187 GDAIK

-224 GSDKTAAEGAKNVL
+224 GDKADGAKQVL
-238 KALGFNATE
+238 SALGFNATE
-247 TEVKDDKSGTIT
+247 KEVKDDKTQATT
-259 GYNLVIDTA
+259 GFDFTLDFTGSEA
-268 DTSAGGKQLQKA
+268 KQLQKA

-292 TRSSNKVDD
+292 TRSSNSVDD
-301 LIIGVTFNLNNVD
+301 LIVGVTFNLNNVD

-354 ITTATSYDRENDVAG
+354 ISTATSYDRENGVAG

-388 ESTNSD
+388 ESSNSD
-394 GKSLQSFGFSFTEKG
+394 GKSLQNFGFSFTEKG

-417 LKDAINKDYEGFKS
+417 LKDTISKDYEGFKS

-446 TNKINETLKDE
+446 TEKINQKLDD

-466 GKEIEIKLD
+466 GKEITINLQNSND
-475 KGDPVKNANE
+475 AVKNANE
-485 LVKLINDADIPN
+485 LVRLINDAEIPN
-497 VKARLADNGVLQL
+497 VTARLADNGVLQL
-510 IGTSGKDIEISKDS
+510 VGTGGKDIEISKDS
-524 DSTLLKALGLVAG
+524 NADLLKALGLEAG
-537 TTPGSSTKKK
+537 TTPGSSTDKK

-553 GDIVTGLIGKE
+553 SDIVTGLIGTE
-564 GTLTNLTTSLKDKAK
+564 GTLTNLTSSLKDKSK
-579 IVKSQKDR
+579 IIQSQKDK

-595 YTMMQKQFSTIAVQ
+595 YAMMQKQFSTIAVQ

-621 NTFDAMLNSNK
+621 NTFDALLNSNK

>member
-17 YGLSKTGAALTDKAQ
+17 YGLSKTGAAVSDKAQ

-38 ILTQEVID
+38 ILTQDVID
-46 GLKKADE
+46 GLKDADE
-53 SVQVKPLTLK
+53 SVQIKPLTLK

-82 NLKTSYADVANE
+82 TLKTSYADVANE

-104 AGSGSVTASV
+104 AGSGSVTANV

-128 QIAQVDSYQ
+128 QLAQVDSYQ
-137 SKGFTSRSDTLE
+137 SKGFKSRSETLNLGKE
-149 GISGE
+149 E
-154 QSLTLSVGDKSVDI
+154 SLTLSVGDKSVDI
-168 KVGPSTTLENIINQ
+168 KVGASTTLEDIINQ

-187 GDVLK
+187 GDAIK

-224 GSDKTAAEGAKNVL
+224 GDKADGAKAVL
-238 KALGFNATE
+238 EKLGFMTNQTE
-247 TEVKDDKSGTIT
+247 IKDDKNQVT
-259 GYNLVIDTA
+259 GYNLTIDTNN
-268 DTSAGGKQLQKA
+268 TSAGGKQLQKA

-292 TRSSNKVDD
+292 TRSSNSVDD

-354 ITTATSYDRENDVAG
+354 ISTATSYDRENGVAG

-388 ESTNSD
+388 ESSNSD
-394 GKSLQSFGFSFTEKG
+394 GKSLQNFGFSFTEKG

-417 LKDAINKDYEGFKS
+417 LKDTISKDYEGFKS

-446 TNKINETLKDE
+446 KETININLKD
-457 ISNAKLKIN
+457 ISGKLKIN
-466 GKEIEIKLD
+466 GKEIEINLNNNND
-475 KGDPVKNANE
+475 AVKNANE
-485 LVKLINDADIPN
+485 LVRLINDAEIPN
-497 VKARLADNGVLQL
+497 VTARLADNGVLQL
-510 IGTSGKDIEISKDS
+510 VGTGGKDIEISKDS
-524 DSTLLKALGLVAG
+524 NADLLKALGLEAG
-537 TTPGSSTKKK
+537 TTPGSSTDKK

-553 GDIVTGLIGKE
+553 SDIVTGLIGTE
-564 GTLTNLTTSLKDKAK
+564 GTLTNLTSSLKDKSK
-579 IVKSQKDR
+579 IIQSQKDK

-595 YTMMQKQFSTIAVQ
+595 YAMMQKQFSTIAVQ

-621 NTFDAMLNSNK
+621 NTFDAMLNNNK

>member
-38 ILTQEVID
+38 ILTQDVID

-137 SKGFTSRSDTLE
+137 SKGFTSRSDTLNLNKE
-149 GISGE
+149 E
-154 QSLTLSVGDKSVDI
+154 SLTLSVGDKSVDI
-168 KVGPSTTLENIINQ
+168 KVGASTTLESIINQ

-224 GSDKTAAEGAKNVL
+224 GDDQTALQGAQNVL
-238 KALGFNATE
+238 KELGFNTKAE
-247 TEVKDDKSGTIT
+247 EIKDNQGTIT

-446 TNKINETLKDE
+446 KVEINQKLDD

-466 GKEIEIKLD
+466 GKEITINLQN
-475 KGDPVKNANE
+475 GNNAVKNANE

-497 VKARLADNGVLQL
+497 VKARIADNGVLQL

-524 DSTLLKALGLVAG
+524 DSTLLTALGLVAG

>member
-17 YGLSKTGAALTDKAQ
+17 YGLSKTGAAVSDKAQ

-38 ILTQEVID
+38 ILTQDVID
-46 GLKKADE
+46 GLKDADE
-53 SVQVKPLTLK
+53 SVQIKPLTLK

-137 SKGFTSRSDTLE
+137 SKGFTSRSDTLT
-149 GISGE
+149 GISSD

-168 KVGPSTTLENIINQ
+168 KVGQSTTLEDIINQ

-187 GDVLK
+187 GDAIK

-224 GSDKTAAEGAKNVL
+224 GDKADGAKQVL
-238 KALGFNATE
+238 SALGFNATE
-247 TEVKDDKSGTIT
+247 KAVTDEKGNTT
-259 GYNLVIDTA
+259 GFDFSLDFTGSEA
-268 DTSAGGKQLQKA
+268 KQLQKA

-292 TRSSNKVDD
+292 TRSSNSVDD
-301 LIIGVTFNLNNVD
+301 LIVGVTFNLNNVD

-354 ITTATSYDRENDVAG
+354 ISTATSYDRENGVAG

-388 ESTNSD
+388 ESSNSD
-394 GKSLQSFGFSFTEKG
+394 GKSLQNFGFSFTEKG

-417 LKDAINKDYEGFKS
+417 LKDTISKDYEGFKS

-446 TNKINETLKDE
+446 KETINTNLKD
-457 ISNAKLKIN
+457 ISGKLKIN
-466 GKEIEIKLD
+466 GKEIQIDLN
-475 KGDPVKNANE
+475 KGDAVKNANE
-485 LVKLINDADIPN
+485 LVRLINDAEIPN
-497 VKARLADNGVLQL
+497 VTARLADNGVLQL
-510 IGTSGKDIEISKDS
+510 VGTSGKDIEISKDS
-524 DSTLLKALGLVAG
+524 NADLLKALGLVAG
-537 TTPGSSTKKK
+537 TTPGSSTNKK

-564 GTLTNLTTSLKDKAK
+564 GTLTNLTSSLKDKSK
-579 IVKSQKDR
+579 IIQSQKDK

-595 YTMMQKQFSTIAVQ
+595 YAMMQKQFSTIAVQ

-621 NTFDAMLNSNK
+621 NTFDALLNSNK

>member
-38 ILTQEVID
+38 ILTQDVID

-128 QIAQVDSYQ
+128 QLAQVDSYQ
-137 SKGFTSRSDTLE
+137 SKGFKSRSDTLE
-149 GISGE
+149 GISSD
-154 QSLTLSVGDKSVDI
+154 QSLTLSVGNKSVDI
-168 KVGPSTTLENIINQ
+168 KVGASTTLEDIINQ

-247 TEVKDDKSGTIT
+247 TEVKDDKTQAIT
-259 GYNLVIDTA
+259 GYNLEINTA

-354 ITTATSYDRENDVAG
+354 ITTATSYDRDNDVAG

-466 GKEIEIKLD
+466 GKEIKIDLKH
-475 KGDPVKNANE
+475 KDPVKNANE

-524 DSTLLKALGLVAG
+524 SDELLKKLGLVAG

>member
-17 YGLSKTGAALTDKAQ
+17 YGLSKTGAAVSDKAQ

-38 ILTQEVID
+38 ILTQDVID
-46 GLKKADE
+46 GLKDADE
-53 SVQVKPLTLK
+53 SVQIKPLTLK

-82 NLKTSYADVANE
+82 TLKTSYADVANE

-104 AGSGSVTASV
+104 AGSGSVTANV

-128 QIAQVDSYQ
+128 QLAQVDSYQ
-137 SKGFTSRSDTLE
+137 SKGFKSRSETLKD
-149 GISGE
+149 ITSD

-168 KVGPSTTLENIINQ
+168 KVGPSTTLEDIINQ

-187 GDVLK
+187 GDAIK

-224 GSDKTAAEGAKNVL
+224 GDQAAADGAKAVL
-238 KALGFNATE
+238 EKLGFKAKE
-247 TEVKDDKSGTIT
+247 TAIQDDKGAIT
-259 GYNLVIDTA
+259 GYNLEINTA

-292 TRSSNKVDD
+292 TRSSNSVDD

-354 ITTATSYDRENDVAG
+354 ISTATSYDRENGVAG

-388 ESTNSD
+388 ESSNSD
-394 GKSLQSFGFSFTEKG
+394 GKSLQNFGFSFTEKG

-417 LKDAINKDYEGFKS
+417 LKDTISKDYEGFKS

-446 TNKINETLKDE
+446 TEKINQTLTNN
-457 ISNAKLKIN
+457 ISGKLKIN
-466 GKEIEIKLD
+466 GKEIEIKLNNGND
-475 KGDPVKNANE
+475 AVKNANE
-485 LVKLINDADIPN
+485 LVRLINDAEIPN
-497 VKARLADNGVLQL
+497 VTARLADNGVLQL
-510 IGTSGKDIEISKDS
+510 IGTGGKDIEISKGVD
-524 DSTLLKALGLVAG
+524 DNLLQKLGLEAG
-537 TTPGSSTKKK
+537 TTPGSSTDKK

-553 GDIVTGLIGKE
+553 SDIVTGLIGTE
-564 GTLTNLTTSLKDKAK
+564 GTLTNLTSSLKDKSK
-579 IVKSQKDR
+579 IIQSQKDK

-595 YTMMQKQFSTIAVQ
+595 YAMMQKQFATIAVQ

-621 NTFDAMLNSNK
+621 NTFDALLNSNK

>member
-17 YGLSKTGAALTDKAQ
+17 YGLSKTGAAVSDKAQ

-38 ILTQEVID
+38 ILTQDVID
-46 GLKKADE
+46 GLKDADE
-53 SVQVKPLTLK
+53 SVQIKPLTLK

-82 NLKTSYADVANE
+82 TLKTSYADVANE

-104 AGSGSVTASV
+104 AGSGSVTANV

-128 QIAQVDSYQ
+128 QLAQVDSYQ
-137 SKGFTSRSDTLE
+137 SKGFKSRSDTLT
-149 GISGE
+149 GISSD

-168 KVGPSTTLENIINQ
+168 KVGASTTLEDIINQ

-187 GDVLK
+187 GDAIK

-224 GSDKTAAEGAKNVL
+224 GDQAALQGAQDVL
-238 KALGFNATE
+238 EKLGFKTNQTE
-247 TEVKDDKSGTIT
+247 ITDDKGTTT
-259 GYNLVIDTA
+259 GFDFSFNFTGSEA
-268 DTSAGGKQLQKA
+268 KQLQKA

-292 TRSSNKVDD
+292 TRSSNSVDD

-354 ITTATSYDRENDVAG
+354 ISTATSYDRENGVAG

-388 ESTNSD
+388 ESSNSD
-394 GKSLQSFGFSFTEKG
+394 GKSLQNFGFSFTEKG

-417 LKDAINKDYEGFKS
+417 LKDTISKDYEGFKS

-446 TNKINETLKDE
+446 TETINTTLKDN
-457 ISNAKLKIN
+457 ISGTLKIN
-466 GKEIEIKLD
+466 GKEIKIELKNND
-475 KGDPVKNANE
+475 AVKNANE
-485 LVKLINDADIPN
+485 LVRLINDAEIPN
-497 VKARLADNGVLQL
+497 VTARLADNGVLQL
-510 IGTSGKDIEISKDS
+510 VGTGGKDIEISKGVD
-524 DSTLLKALGLVAG
+524 DNLLQKLGLEAG
-537 TTPGSSTKKK
+537 TTPGSSTDKK

-553 GDIVTGLIGKE
+553 SDIVTGLIGTE
-564 GTLTNLTTSLKDKAK
+564 GTLTNLTSSLKDKSK
-579 IVKSQKDR
+579 IIQSQKDK

-595 YTMMQKQFSTIAVQ
+595 YAMMQKQFSTIAVQ

-621 NTFDAMLNSNK
+621 NTFDALLNSNK

>member
-17 YGLSKTGAALTDKAQ
+17 YGLSKTGAAVSDKAQ

-38 ILTQEVID
+38 ILTQDVID
-46 GLKKADE
+46 GLKDADE
-53 SVQVKPLTLK
+53 SVQIKPLTLK

-82 NLKTSYADVANE
+82 TLKTSYADVANE

-104 AGSGSVTASV
+104 AGSGSVTANV

-128 QIAQVDSYQ
+128 QLAQVDSYQ
-137 SKGFTSRSDTLE
+137 SKGFKSRSETLT
-149 GISGE
+149 GITKE
-154 QSLTLSVGDKSVDI
+154 ESLTLSVGDKSVDI
-168 KVGPSTTLENIINQ
+168 KVGASTTLEDIINQ

-187 GDVLK
+187 GDAIK

-224 GSDKTAAEGAKNVL
+224 GDQTAADGAKAVL
-238 KALGFNATE
+238 EKLGFNATA
-247 TEVKDDKSGTIT
+247 TENADKT
-259 GYNLVIDTA
+259 GFDFTLDFTKSEA
-268 DTSAGGKQLQKA
+268 KQLQKA

-292 TRSSNKVDD
+292 TRSSNSVDD
-301 LIIGVTFNLNNVD
+301 LIVGVTFNLNNVD

-354 ITTATSYDRENDVAG
+354 ISTATSYDRENGVAG

-374 SEITGIKRKLQNLF
+374 SEITGIKRRLQNLF
-388 ESTNSD
+388 ESSNSD
-394 GKSLQSFGFSFTEKG
+394 GMSLQNFGFSFTEKG

-417 LKDAINKDYEGFKS
+417 LKDTISKDYEGFKS

-446 TNKINETLKDE
+446 KETINTNLND
-457 ISNAKLKIN
+457 ISGKLKIN
-466 GKEIEIKLD
+466 GKEIQIDLN
-475 KGDPVKNANE
+475 KGDAVKNANE
-485 LVKLINDADIPN
+485 LVRLINDAEIPN
-497 VKARLADNGVLQL
+497 VTARLADNGVLQL
-510 IGTSGKDIEISKDS
+510 VGTGGKDIEISKGVD
-524 DSTLLKALGLVAG
+524 DNLLQKLGLEAG
-537 TTPGSSTKKK
+537 TTPGSSTDKK

-553 GDIVTGLIGKE
+553 SDIVTGLIGTE
-564 GTLTNLTTSLKDKAK
+564 GTLTNLTSSLKDKSK
-579 IVKSQKDR
+579 IIQSQKDK

-595 YTMMQKQFSTIAVQ
+595 YAMMQKQFATIAVQ

-621 NTFDAMLNSNK
+621 NTFDALLNSNK

>member
-137 SKGFTSRSDTLE
+137 SKGFTSRSDTLNLNKE
-149 GISGE
+149 E
-154 QSLTLSVGDKSVDI
+154 SLTLSVGDKSVDI
-168 KVGPSTTLENIINQ
+168 KVGASTTLESIINQ

-198 GGENG
+198 GGDNG

-224 GSDKTAAEGAKNVL
+224 GDDQTALQGAQNVL
-238 KALGFNATE
+238 KELGFNTKAE
-247 TEVKDDKSGTIT
+247 EIKDDQGKIT

-268 DTSAGGKQLQKA
+268 NTSAGGKQLQKA

-354 ITTATSYDRENDVAG
+354 ITTATSYDRDNDVAG

-446 TNKINETLKDE
+446 KVEINQKLDD

-466 GKEIEIKLD
+466 GKEITINLQN
-475 KGDPVKNANE
+475 GNNAVKNANE

-524 DSTLLKALGLVAG
+524 SDELLKKLGLVAG

-579 IVKSQKDR
+579 ITKSQKER

>member
-17 YGLSKTGAALTDKAQ
+17 YGLSKTGAAVSDKAQ

-38 ILTQEVID
+38 ILTQDVID
-46 GLKKADE
+46 GLKDADE
-53 SVQVKPLTLK
+53 SVQIKPLTLK

-82 NLKTSYADVANE
+82 TLKTSYADVANE

-104 AGSGSVTASV
+104 AGSGSVTANV

-128 QIAQVDSYQ
+128 QLAQVDSYQ
-137 SKGFTSRSDTLE
+137 SKGFKSRSETLNLGKE
-149 GISGE
+149 E
-154 QSLTLSVGDKSVDI
+154 SLTLSVGDKSVDI
-168 KVGPSTTLENIINQ
+168 KVGASTTLEDIINQ

-187 GDVLK
+187 GDAIK

-210 KESGEKNQIKFSVK
+210 KESGEKNQIKFSVAGNDPDALK
-224 GSDKTAAEGAKNVL
+224 GAKDVL
-238 KALGFNATE
+238 EKLGFKAKE
-247 TEVKDDKSGTIT
+247 TAIQDDKGTTT
-259 GYNLVIDTA
+259 GYDLVIDTA

-292 TRSSNKVDD
+292 TRSSNSVDD
-301 LIIGVTFNLNNVD
+301 LIVGVTFNLNNVD

-354 ITTATSYDRENDVAG
+354 ISTATSYDRENGVAG

-388 ESTNSD
+388 ESSNSD
-394 GKSLQSFGFSFTEKG
+394 GKSLQNFGFSFTEKG

-417 LKDAINKDYEGFKS
+417 LKDTISKDYEGFKS

-446 TNKINETLKDE
+446 KETININLKD
-457 ISNAKLKIN
+457 ISGKLKIN
-466 GKEIEIKLD
+466 GKEIEINLNNNND
-475 KGDPVKNANE
+475 AVKNANE
-485 LVKLINDADIPN
+485 LVRLINDAEIPN
-497 VKARLADNGVLQL
+497 VTARLADNGVLQL
-510 IGTSGKDIEISKDS
+510 VGTGGKDIEISNDS
-524 DSTLLKALGLVAG
+524 DSALLKALGLEAG
-537 TTPGSSTKKK
+537 TTPGSSTDKK

-553 GDIVTGLIGKE
+553 SDIVTGLIGTE
-564 GTLTNLTTSLKDKAK
+564 GTLTNLTSSLKDKSK
-579 IVKSQKDR
+579 IIQSQKDK

-595 YTMMQKQFSTIAVQ
+595 YAMMQKQFATIAVQ

-621 NTFDAMLNSNK
+621 NTFDALLNSNK

>member
-17 YGLSKTGAALTDKAQ
+17 YGLSKTGAAVSDKAQ

-38 ILTQEVID
+38 ILTQDVID
-46 GLKKADE
+46 GLKDADE
-53 SVQVKPLTLK
+53 SVQIKPLTLK

-82 NLKTSYADVANE
+82 TLKTSYADVANE
-94 TAMLKRTVSA
+94 TAMLKRTVTA
-104 AGSGSVTASV
+104 AGSGSVTANV

-128 QIAQVDSYQ
+128 QLAQVDSYQ
-137 SKGFTSRSDTLE
+137 SKGFKSRSDTLT
-149 GISGE
+149 GITSD

-168 KVGPSTTLENIINQ
+168 KVGASTTLEDIINQ

-187 GDVLK
+187 GDAIK

-224 GSDKTAAEGAKNVL
+224 GDKADGAKQVL
-238 KALGFNATE
+238 SALGFNATE
-247 TEVKDDKSGTIT
+247 KEVKDDKTQATT
-259 GYNLVIDTA
+259 GFDFTLDFTKSEA
-268 DTSAGGKQLQKA
+268 KQLQKA

-292 TRSSNKVDD
+292 TRSSNSVDD

-354 ITTATSYDRENDVAG
+354 ISTATSYDRENGVAG

-388 ESTNSD
+388 ESSNSD
-394 GKSLQSFGFSFTEKG
+394 GMSLQNFGFSFTEKG

-417 LKDAINKDYEGFKS
+417 LKDTISKDYEGFKS

-446 TNKINETLKDE
+446 TQTINTNLND
-457 ISNAKLKIN
+457 ISGKLKIN

-475 KGDPVKNANE
+475 KGNAVQNANE
-485 LVKLINDADIPN
+485 LVKLINDAEIPN
-497 VKARLADNGVLQL
+497 VTARLADNGVLQL
-510 IGTSGKDIEISKDS
+510 VGTGGKDIEISKGVD
-524 DSTLLKALGLVAG
+524 DNLLKALGLEAG
-537 TTPGSSTKKK
+537 TTPGSSTDKK

-553 GDIVTGLIGKE
+553 SDIVTGLIGTE
-564 GTLTNLTTSLKDKAK
+564 GTLTNLTSSLKDKSK
-579 IVKSQKDR
+579 IIQSQKDR

-595 YTMMQKQFSTIAVQ
+595 YAMMQKQFSTIAVQ

-621 NTFDAMLNSNK
+621 NTFDALLNSNK

>member
-38 ILTQEVID
+38 ILTQDVID

-137 SKGFTSRSDTLE
+137 SKGFNSRSDTLNLNKE
-149 GISGE
+149 E
-154 QSLTLSVGDKSVDI
+154 SLTLSVGDKSVDI
-168 KVGPSTTLENIINQ
+168 KVGQSTTLEDIINQ

-198 GGENG
+198 GGDNG

-210 KESGEKNQIKFSVK
+210 KESGEKNQIKFIVK
-224 GSDKTAAEGAKNVL
+224 GDQTALQGAKNVL
-238 KALGFNATE
+238 KELGFNATE
-247 TEVKDDKSGTIT
+247 TAVKDDQGNIT
-259 GYNLVIDTA
+259 GYNLEINTA

-446 TNKINETLKDE
+446 TNKINETLKND
-457 ISNAKLKIN
+457 ISGKLKIN
-466 GKEIEIKLD
+466 GKEIQIDLKATN
-475 KGDPVKNANE
+475 GAVKNANE

-510 IGTSGKDIEISKDS
+510 IGTSGKDIEISNDS
-524 DSTLLKALGLVAG
+524 DSALLKALGLEAG
-537 TTPGSSTKKK
+537 TTPGSSTDKK

-553 GDIVTGLIGKE
+553 SDIVTGLIGTE
-564 GTLTNLTTSLKDKAK
+564 GTLTNLTSSLKDKSK
-579 IVKSQKDR
+579 IIQSQKDK

-595 YTMMQKQFSTIAVQ
+595 YAMMQKQFATIAVQ

-621 NTFDAMLNSNK
+621 NTFDALLNSNK